1 MVLVWSAVMVGAAPA
16 ARACSCA
23 RLDPVDGVRKA
34 DAAFVGTFLGTFVG
48 KDEPAASNGGLVN
61 SAQVVGYH
69 FEVERV
75 IKGDLGST
83 VTVHA
88 AVDGASCG
96 LEFHRSPRTGVLL
109 TDDGGRWRSS
119 LCAQYDADAL
129 LAAAGT
135 SPSLA
140 DTGTDAHP
148 GTVALVLTLLGS
160 LALVARRSV
169 RRSG

>member
-1 MVLVWSAVMVGAAPA
+1 MLLVLSAVVVGGAAP

-23 RLDPVDGVRKA
+23 MTDPVDGIRNA
-34 DAAFVGTFLGTFVG
+34 DAAFVGTFVATLVR
-48 KDEPAASNGGLVN
+48 KHEPAATGDVVN
-61 SAQVVGYH
+61 SMQLVGYH
-69 FEVERV
+69 FEVEQA
-75 IKGDLGST
+75 IKGPLSST
-83 VTVHA
+83 VTVYA
-88 AVDGASCG
+88 PLDGGSCG

-135 SPSLA
+135 PSALA
-140 DTGTDAHP
+140 DTGADVHP
-148 GTVALVLTLLGS
+148 GAVALVVALVGS